1 MCAYLSCLS
10 LQGHHRVHPSHHPH
24 HVHHVHHHRR
34 VHVIA
39 VVHAIVV
46 VVVEAGHLGR
56 LILSSGGTFGGIL
69 FELDLVLDLG
79 IRRTG
84 LDTGFFRLCL
94 SRLRESSRS
103 EVSGLAI

>member
-39 VVHAIVV
+39 VVVHAIVA

-84 LDTGFFRLCL
+84 LGSGFFRLCF
-94 SRLRESSRS
+94 SRLCKFSRS
-103 EVSGLAI
+103 KS